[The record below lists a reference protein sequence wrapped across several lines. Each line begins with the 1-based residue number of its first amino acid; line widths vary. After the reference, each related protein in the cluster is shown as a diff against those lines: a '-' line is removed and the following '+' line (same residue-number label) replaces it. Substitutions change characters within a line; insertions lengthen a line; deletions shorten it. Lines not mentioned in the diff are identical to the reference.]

1 MDRLR
6 QLFRSSFL
14 PTWIATA
21 LLIAVQMTFVLFLY
35 EPHEPRPAQVDSPNA
50 VVLGLLVLGTG
61 IAVWAFTAV
70 RPMTLLTG
78 SMAVTVLAL
87 DHAAVPFHTA
97 PPPAEELFA
106 FYTVAAVLLAAGAV
120 LEARAR

>member
-61 IAVWAFTAV
+61 MPHLVRGLSITKTRVELPGYRNIVICVDPLRSHDTADCNLV
-70 RPMTLLTG
+70 Q
-78 SMAVTVLAL
+78 
-87 DHAAVPFHTA
+87 
-97 PPPAEELFA
+97 
-106 FYTVAAVLLAAGAV
+106 
-120 LEARAR
+120 